1 MDYPSNSQN
10 KKSGPPPEPKP
21 EKLDKVISGE
31 VIIRKQSLGK
41 RARELFIGGSA
52 QSVAGYLAYDIIIPA
67 VKDTLYDVVS
77 MGVDRML
84 FGDSRSANG
93 SRRRPT
99 QSGSGY
105 GYTNYSSYSS
115 GKSTSGG
122 SRYQKEEPSRQ
133 ISRRARSEHDFREIV
148 LPTRAEAEVIIER
161 LDDLC
166 DRYSQAT
173 VSDLYELLGV
183 NADFTDEKYG
193 WVDMRAAGVSRVRD
207 GYLLDLP
214 RPELLD
220 R

>member
-1 MDYPSNSQN
+1 MDYPSNSNSKRNQ
-10 KKSGPPPEPKP
+10 PPQEPKP
-21 EKLDKVISGE
+21 EKLDKVITGD

-67 VKDTLYDVVS
+67 VKDTIYDVVS
-77 MGVDRML
+77 MGFDRML

-99 QSGSGY
+99 QTGSGY
-105 GYTNYSSYSS
+105 GYTNYQSYSA
-115 GKSTSGG
+115 GKSSTG
-122 SRYQKEEPSRQ
+122 RYQKEEPRQ

-148 LPTRAEAEVIIER
+148 LPTRAEAETIIER

-183 NADFTDEKYG
+183 TADFTDEKYG
-193 WVDMRAAGVSRVRD
+193 WQDMRAAGVSRVRD